1 MKYIY
6 KAIFETKAK
15 WFITL
20 EVIFTVIYMWINAKI
35 LLWISYSVSE
45 ETHFKYLIM
54 VAVGCLINTIMCG
67 VIEFSSISTHHIFTY
82 LNNIYADKILNSDE
96 KMYSQ
101 YSPGTIANTGSQ
113 IFKFAKMTAM
123 LMRMIRNAV
132 SIIVDV
138 IAIVAIAPS
147 QIFQITVVFS
157 IMAVTMIKVNNK
169 WEDIDKK
176 AHDVIHNR
184 DVELDEIT
192 NGFMEMK
199 SFAETSQAHHDKIHQ
214 YNGEILSLI
223 IRRKLYSTLS
233 TQIIK
238 IGDSI
243 TSLLVLVYVLLSFE
257 SDTPIVPA
265 TGLAL
270 VMYVWRLSGP
280 FADFV
285 FGFSEFSELKAA
297 LPKFVEIMEYE
308 NSIEDGKFELD
319 TFDSGIT
326 VENVVFGYD
335 KSSTV
340 LDGITMSIPKGT
352 HVGICGPSGG
362 GKSTLLKL
370 LQRFYDVNSGSIKID
385 GINIKDLKLSSLRK
399 YIGVVHQQTYIF
411 DGTLRD
417 NIAYGMLPHKVDD
430 YKIIEASKQA
440 SLYDFIISLPDGL
453 NTRVGPRGLKLSG
466 GQKQR
471 ISLARLFLVNPEII
485 LLDEATSAL
494 DNETEAA
501 VQDALKIFSDKTIVT
516 VAHRLS
522 TIKECDTIY
531 VISNHKISESGS
543 HEKLL
548 AAKGIYY
555 NMQK

>member
-15 WFITL
+15 WFIAL

-45 ETHFKYLIM
+45 ENHKYLIM
-54 VAVGCLINTIMCG
+54 VAIGCLINTILG
-67 VIEFSSISTHHIFTY
+67 GIVEFSSVSTHHIFTY
-82 LNNIYADKILNSDE
+82 LNNTYADKVLSSDV

-113 IFKFAKMTAM
+113 IFKFAKLAAI
-123 LMRMIRNAV
+123 LMRMIRNIV
-132 SIIVDV
+132 SVIVDV
-138 IAIVAIAPS
+138 IAIITIAPS
-147 QIFQITVVFS
+147 QIFQIMVVFS
-157 IMAVTMIKVNNK
+157 IMAIIMIKVNHK

-176 AHDVIHNR
+176 THAIIHNR
-184 DVELDEIT
+184 DIELDEIT
-192 NGFMEMK
+192 NGFMEMR

-214 YNGEILSLI
+214 YNGEILGMI
-223 IRRKLYSTLS
+223 KYRKFYDMLLGQT
-233 TQIIK
+233 INV
-238 IGDSI
+238 GDSI

-257 SDTPIVPA
+257 SDAPIVPA

-280 FADFV
+280 FASFV

-308 NSIEDGKFELD
+308 NSIEDGKLELD
-319 TFDSGIT
+319 SFGNGIAI
-326 VENVVFGYD
+326 ENVVFGYD

-340 LDGITMSIPKGT
+340 LDNITMSIPKGS

-362 GKSTLLKL
+362 GKSTILKL
-370 LQRFYDVNSGSIKID
+370 LPRFYDVNSGSIKID

-399 YIGVVHQQTYIF
+399 YIGIVHQQTYIF

-417 NIAYGMLPHKVDD
+417 NIAYGMRPHKVDD
-430 YKIIEASKQA
+430 YKIIEACKQA
-440 SLYDFIISLPDGL
+440 SLYDFIMTLPDGL
-453 NTRVGPRGLKLSG
+453 DTNVGPRGLKLSG

-471 ISLARLFLVNPEII
+471 ISLARLFLVSPEII

-501 VQDALKIFSDKTIVT
+501 VQDALKIFSDKTVIT
-516 VAHRLS
+516 IAHRLS
-522 TIKECDTIY
+522 TIKYCDKIY
-531 VISNHKISESGS
+531 VINNHKIAESGS
-543 HEKLL
+543 HEELL
-548 AAKGIYY
+548 AIRGIYY